1 MLWNVVVFRYKYL
14 PAIQIEI
21 SMNHTLSYFLDF
33 GYDFCPT
40 FCIAFIPSLQLHK
53 RFLVEVL
60 VFDPIGLIGAFLFL
74 GMFGLHCKWNI
85 GGLMPDYLLGSISIA
100 TYPLKNGCFLF
111 VCPLLACL
119 HMMRSLCFPK
129 PSLDYSNKLLYRIT
143 LFSTALA
150 SLLFAVVNY
159 DKWYTVINFSLA
171 IPLTYL
177 VYTYNIKL
185 LQHFLLT
192 FLVMLIPF
200 FIVNGI
206 LTGSFIE
213 DQVVWYNNAE
223 NLGIRMGTI
232 PVEDSIYAYTMILC
246 NLFLTE
252 FL

>member
-1 MLWNVVVFRYKYL
+1 MNTLYL
-14 PAIQIEI
+14 LLNLGSVSVP
-21 SMNHTLSYFLDF
+21 FLYSF
-33 GYDFCPT
+33 HPR
-40 FCIAFIPSLQLHK
+40 LQLHK
-53 RFLVEVL
+53 RFLWIFISILLTMVIFIPWDVIFTL
-60 VFDPIGLIGAFLFL
+60 HKIWGFNDTYFL
-74 GMFGLHCKWNI
+74 GIKFLSLPIEEWLFFICIPFACVFTHYALLLYFPNLKLNKTSTKWISN
-85 GGLMPDYLLGSISIA
+85 GLMAL
-100 TYPLKNGCFLF
+100 LF
-111 VCPLLACL
+111 V
-119 HMMRSLCFPK
+119 
-129 PSLDYSNKLLYRIT
+129 I
-143 LFSTALA
+143 
-150 SLLFAVVNY
+150 AVVNY

-252 FL
+252 IFVNKFHKTNEL

>member
-1 MLWNVVVFRYKYL
+1 MNTLYL
-14 PAIQIEI
+14 LLNLGSVSVP
-21 SMNHTLSYFLDF
+21 FLYSF
-33 GYDFCPT
+33 HPR
-40 FCIAFIPSLQLHK
+40 LQLHK
-53 RFLVEVL
+53 RFLWIFSSILLTMVIFIPWDVIFTL
-60 VFDPIGLIGAFLFL
+60 HKIWGFNDTYFL
-74 GMFGLHCKWNI
+74 GTKFLRLPIEEWLFFICIPFACVFTHYALLLYFPNLKLNKTSTKWISN
-85 GGLMPDYLLGSISIA
+85 GLMALL
-100 TYPLKNGCFLF
+100 LVL
-111 VCPLLACL
+111 
-119 HMMRSLCFPK
+119 
-129 PSLDYSNKLLYRIT
+129 
-143 LFSTALA
+143 
-150 SLLFAVVNY
+150 AVVNY

-171 IPLTYL
+171 IPLTLL

-252 FL
+252 LFVKKFHKTNEI